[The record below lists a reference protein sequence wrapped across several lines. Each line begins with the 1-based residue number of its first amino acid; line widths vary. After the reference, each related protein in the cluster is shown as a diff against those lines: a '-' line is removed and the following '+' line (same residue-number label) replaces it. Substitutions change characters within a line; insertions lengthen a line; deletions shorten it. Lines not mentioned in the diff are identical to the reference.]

1 MREPAKS
8 TLGNLLK
15 SFSTKQPSVSK
26 LTHRCWWWSSTPN
39 SCFGTTVHM
48 VIFVRQTYRVFWNI
62 AAKNARWCYGNISS
76 TTAAEQTRAQKC
88 TLSDIIFYLNV
99 PTASSQAA
107 FLANENDKKG
117 WFTSFEKWC
126 LWPGFVWS
134 RLSWLRCRLTDC
146 VQSTSLITVRR
157 PTSCWLVMVVAQAN
171 ASSEVDIGET
181 SKHLLF
187 VHAVTRCDTASAIY
201 RQGKR

>member
-88 TLSDIIFYLNV
+88 TLSDIIFLPQHANSII
-99 PTASSQAA
+99 PSSIPGEWKRQKRLIHFLRKMMLMTGIRVKQAE
-107 FLANENDKKG
+107 LIEMQ
-117 WFTSFEKWC
+117 TH
-126 LWPGFVWS
+126 
-134 RLSWLRCRLTDC
+134 WLCP
-146 VQSTSLITVRR
+146 Q
-157 PTSCWLVMVVAQAN
+157 
-171 ASSEVDIGET
+171 
-181 SKHLLF
+181 H
-187 VHAVTRCDTASAIY
+187 
-201 RQGKR
+201 